1 MKYVIIDAAKAKV
14 GGTAALDAP
23 DQILAHEATPLNV
36 PANDATTTTTTKTT
50 TVTNT
55 TTTMTT
61 VEPTRLN
68 GKFLRLR
75 IREENFGLR

>member
-14 GGTAALDAP
+14 SGTPAPDAP
-23 DQILAHEATPLNV
+23 DQILVHEATPLNV
-36 PANDATTTTTTKTT
+36 PANDATTTTTPA
-50 TVTNT
+50 T
-55 TTTMTT
+55 TTTTTAT